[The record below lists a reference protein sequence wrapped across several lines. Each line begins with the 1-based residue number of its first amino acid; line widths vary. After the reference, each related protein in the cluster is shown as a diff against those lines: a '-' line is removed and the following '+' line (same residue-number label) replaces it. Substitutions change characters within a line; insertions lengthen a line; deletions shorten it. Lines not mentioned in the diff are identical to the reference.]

1 MRLRITIIV
10 TILLC
15 LLIVMCAA
23 ILSNITTISG
33 VSMEPTLSDGDKV
46 YVVKPVNL
54 CRNDVVIL
62 NAGDQRIIKR
72 IVAIPGDTVQI
83 RNGHVY
89 VNGDIVDELYT
100 EFGGT
105 AYEPLILGE
114 DEYFALGDNRAQSKD
129 SRYRDIGVVYKSQI
143 VYKAWI
149 LKSVIQP
156 TIGR

>member
-23 ILSNITTISG
+23 ISSNITTISG
-33 VSMEPTLSDGDKV
+33 ISMEPTLSDGDKV

-72 IVAIPGDTVQI
+72 IVAVPGDTIQI
-83 RNGHVY
+83 RDGHVY
-89 VNGDIVDELYT
+89 VNGNIADELCT

-105 AYEPLILGE
+105 AYEPLTLGK
-114 DEYFALGDNRAQSKD
+114 DEFFVLGDNREQSKD
-129 SRYRDIGVVYKSQI
+129 SRYRDIGVIKREQI
-143 VYKAWI
+143 IEKAII
-149 LKSVIQP
+149 LK
-156 TIGR
+156 RAN